1 MAFNIIIWNF
11 QLWMIPLAFILL
23 IVRNIAQFSMIEMW
37 KNGEDETDD
46 DTTHQVEEVISML
59 KIRYSNLPN

>member
-37 KNGEDETDD
+37 KNDEDETDD
-46 DTTHQVEEVISML
+46 DTTHHLEEVISML